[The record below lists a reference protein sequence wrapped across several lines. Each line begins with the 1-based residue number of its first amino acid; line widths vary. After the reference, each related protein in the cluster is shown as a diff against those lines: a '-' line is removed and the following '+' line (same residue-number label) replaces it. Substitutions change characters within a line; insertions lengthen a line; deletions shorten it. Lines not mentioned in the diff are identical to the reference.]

1 MMSASPGVLL
11 ALRMIW
17 SGGWLDLDVSDAGA
31 LLPAAACS
39 WEARAILL
47 LAVPAFAR
55 ALVLLVEVRRSLAMQ
70 HKAFLRAWAGSCGC
84 WEDGSDSDGDGVGAA
99 GAVPVPPGPRR
110 RMGPARRRPGL
121 AARGRRRGAR
131 RGGRGAAGVGAPPVL
146 GRGGRHGLARRRV
159 FGLAAGGAGAD
170 SRWRFEEQQKSGAS
184 NIYNGLA
191 ACQRVA

>member
-11 ALRMIW
+11 ALPMIW
-17 SGGWLDLDVSDAGA
+17 PCGWLDLDVSAAGA

-70 HKAFLRAWAGSCGC
+70 HKAFLRAWTGSCGG

-110 RMGPARRRPGL
+110 RRGQRGGRRGGGQGSRPAGAG
-121 AARGRRRGAR
+121 AARGV
-131 RGGRGAAGVGAPPVL
+131 AAGVPRASWV
-146 GRGGRHGLARRRV
+146 RRR
-159 FGLAAGGAGAD
+159 FCWATAAGATAWTWCD
-170 SRWRFEEQQKSGAS
+170 AEC
-184 NIYNGLA
+184 LD
-191 ACQRVA
+191 

>member
-1 MMSASPGVLL
+1 MPRMMSASPGVLL

-17 SGGWLDLDVSDAGA
+17 PGGWLDLDVSAAGA

-55 ALVLLVEVRRSLAMQ
+55 ALVLLVEARRSLAMQ
-70 HKAFLRAWAGSCGC
+70 HMKAFLRAWTGSCGC

-110 RMGPARRRPGL
+110 RRGQRGGRRGGGQGSRPAGAG
-121 AARGRRRGAR
+121 AARGV
-131 RGGRGAAGVGAPPVL
+131 AAGVPRAWV
-146 GRGGRHGLARRRV
+146 RRR
-159 FGLAAGGAGAD
+159 FSAAVGATA
-170 SRWRFEEQQKSGAS
+170 WRDVEC
-184 NIYNGLA
+184 LD
-191 ACQRVA
+191 